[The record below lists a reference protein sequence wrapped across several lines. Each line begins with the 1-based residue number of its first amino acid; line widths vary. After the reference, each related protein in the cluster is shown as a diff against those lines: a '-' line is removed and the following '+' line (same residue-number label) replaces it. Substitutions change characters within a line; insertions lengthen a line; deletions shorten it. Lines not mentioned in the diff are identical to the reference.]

1 MYKVNIIEE
10 KEGEETKKELFKI
23 VEAIDE
29 NGNPVNIQQ
38 SIGIFVLSNL
48 ESKVSELRTQLA
60 TVTSKL
66 EAEIADLESQI
77 LIFNQ

>member
-23 VEAIDE
+23 GEAIDE